1 MATWKGMETV
11 CEPAVEELAGRRPVL
26 RPQPEERPWV
36 AAAPG
41 LKTVLVCETQPLTME
56 GVRSLLRTTGDLKL
70 MAAITSLS
78 ASFEL
83 WRERRPDV
91 VVLDKGF
98 GLPAVM
104 DWITAARARETPA
117 RVVVWGVSV
126 SEAEA
131 VRLVQTGAMGVV
143 RKSVDSNEFLACLR
157 AVAAGRTWMEDALLT
172 ATEHRTRPGRSNLT
186 AREQQVVE
194 LVEQG
199 LKNKEIA
206 KEMGIQPGTVK
217 IHLKHIFEKTGVRG
231 RFGLALAGLREKGF
245 LSYPPA

>member
-1 MATWKGMETV
+1 METV
-11 CEPAVEELAGRRPVL
+11 CEPVAEGLAGMRPAL
-26 RPQPEERPWV
+26 RQRPEERPG
-36 AAAPG
+36 AAAEPG
-41 LKTVLVCETQPLTME
+41 LKTVLVCETQPLTLE

-70 MAAITSLS
+70 MAAIPSLS

-131 VRLVQTGAMGVV
+131 LRLVQTGALGVV
-143 RKSVDSNEFLACLR
+143 RKSVDSTAFLACLR
-157 AVAAGRTWMEDALLT
+157 AVAAGQTWMEDSLLA
-172 ATEHRTRPGRSNLT
+172 ATEHRARAGRSNLT

-206 KEMGIQPGTVK
+206 REMGIQPGTVK